1 MYRFIL
7 DRLTSLFVAA
17 MVIMLFLVQGCVR
30 VARTSSRSPYGVSS
44 TDQVCVAGNCR
55 TVARQRSVATVDTRG
70 YDACVDAFTADNAR
84 TVVCSADR
92 TGCTAPQY
100 TQVQIMDAC
109 TLRAGALNGTQFGM
123 MGFGPFMGLYG
134 QGYFGNP
141 GMTAAY
147 DAQRQSVLYGP
158 RVPNLPPASE
168 TPAGMSDQQL
178 EDELLRREAARQADE
193 R

>member
-1 MYRFIL
+1 MQGVLAHAGRAY
-7 DRLTSLFVAA
+7 LT
-17 MVIMLFLVQGCVR
+17 G
-30 VARTSSRSPYGVSS
+30 
-44 TDQVCVAGNCR
+44 
-55 TVARQRSVATVDTRG
+55 
-70 YDACVDAFTADNAR
+70 
-84 TVVCSADR
+84 
-92 TGCTAPQY
+92 
-100 TQVQIMDAC
+100 
-109 TLRAGALNGTQFGM
+109 GAQDLGGM

>member
-7 DRLTSLFVAA
+7 NRLASLFVAA
-17 MVIMLFLVQGCVR
+17 LVIMLFLVQGCVR
-30 VARTSSRSPYGVSS
+30 AATSTSSSPYGQSS
-44 TDQVCVAGNCR
+44 YRQVCVAGNCR
-55 TVARQRSVATVDTRG
+55 MVSDQETRATVATPG
-70 YDACVDAFTADNAR
+70 YEACVIAFTADNER
-84 TVVCSADR
+84 TAVCSADR

-100 TQVQIMDAC
+100 SQVQIMDAC

-147 DAQRQSVLYGP
+147 DVQRQQVLYGP
-158 RVPNLPPASE
+158 RVPNLPPASQ